1 MPLILTVVREEQLEK
16 FFYYPGIK
24 VFAALFPDIAQGL
37 FLRPGRPVRPL
48 AGQGVKDIHH
58 GENTDCKWDFFSFQA
73 VWIPGAIPFFMVV
86 HWDIQR
92 RNQVGNPGKQLLG
105 NARVHVILV
114 TAGLIYSKWGSG
126 R

>member
-1 MPLILTVVREEQLEK
+1 
-16 FFYYPGIK
+16 
-24 VFAALFPDIAQGL
+24 
-37 FLRPGRPVRPL
+37 
-48 AGQGVKDIHH
+48 
-58 GENTDCKWDFFSFQA
+58 
-73 VWIPGAIPFFMVV
+73 MVV